1 MSNLVGKGLEVPDVG
16 YRYAERNMPHTLSP
30 NGLLRHLDAASV
42 TDNAFVANALVFTTM
57 ALPILHG
64 PKDLLAKETIFFWLE
79 RTVID
84 GLGLENL
91 PKRTFQDAL
100 R

>member
-1 MSNLVGKGLEVPDVG
+1 MPNLVGKGLEIPDVG
-16 YRYAERNMPHTLSP
+16 YRNAERNMSHALSTD
-30 NGLLRHLDAASV
+30 GLLRHLDAASV
-42 TDNAFVANALVFTTM
+42 TDNAFVANPLVFTTM
-57 ALPILHG
+57 AFPIFHG
-64 PKDLLAKETIFFWLE
+64 PKDLLAEETIFFWLE

-91 PKRTFQDAL
+91 PVRTFQDAL